1 MSTVKNSNKKSTVPE
16 YKSRYSDAVK
26 SNLSSVLEGKKFN
39 YDIGSDKLFSQ
50 YKDSYTKA
58 GKTAMEDTVGN
69 ASMLTGGYANSYAV
83 TAGQQ
88 AYDSYMS
95 KLNDKIPELE
105 QRAYE
110 RYRDEED
117 SAYKKLNTLIG
128 LEDTEYGRYRDSVA
142 DYNTNREF
150 EYNKNKD
157 AQAQRNWQAQFDRD
171 KYVNDRDYNRSVLE
185 SDRRYNRDVLENDR
199 DYNRGVYESDRKYN
213 RDVLENDR
221 DYNRGVYESD
231 RKYDRDVL
239 ENDRNYNRGVYES
252 DRKYNR
258 DVLENDRDYNR
269 GVYESDRKYDRDVLE
284 NDRDYNRGVYENDRD
299 YAQNVYDSDRNYQI
313 KLNSSLKDAVKNE
326 EENADSGK
334 FSPDDAYDFIKKYS
348 DKIYSD
354 EEFTEA
360 LFQLYGE
367 KDGFYDW
374 IEQMKIPG
382 DIEGMTYLELLYKMH
397 PELKPTALSKAGM
410 SDDEMIMKNATNGG
424 ATPPHSQSFWWI
436 NQGQRKNK

>member
-1 MSTVKNSNKKSTVPE
+1 MSTVKNSNKKSAVPE

-185 SDRRYNRDVLENDR
+185 SDRKYNRDVLENDR

-213 RDVLENDR
+213 RDVLENER

-231 RKYDRDVL
+231 RKYDRDM
-239 ENDRNYNRGVYES
+239 
-252 DRKYNR
+252 
-258 DVLENDRDYNR
+258 
-269 GVYESDRKYDRDVLE
+269 LE

-299 YAQNVYDSDRNYQI
+299 YAQNVYDSDRNYRI

-410 SDDEMIMKNATNGG
+410 TDDEMIMKNATNGG

>member
-1 MSTVKNSNKKSTVPE
+1 MSTAKNSNKKSAVPE

-185 SDRRYNRDVLENDR
+185 SDR
-199 DYNRGVYESDRKYN
+199 
-213 RDVLENDR
+213 
-221 DYNRGVYESD
+221 
-231 RKYDRDVL
+231 
-239 ENDRNYNRGVYES
+239 
-252 DRKYNR
+252 KYNR

-299 YAQNVYDSDRNYQI
+299 YAQNVYDSDRNYRI

>member
-1 MSTVKNSNKKSTVPE
+1 MSTVKNSNKKSAVPE

-26 SNLSSVLEGKKFN
+26 SNLSSVLKGKKFN
-39 YDIGSDKLFSQ
+39 YDIVSDKLFSQ
-50 YKDSYTKA
+50 YQHSYTKA

-185 SDRRYNRDVLENDR
+185 SDRKYNRDVLENDR

-213 RDVLENDR
+213 RDVLENER

-231 RKYDRDVL
+231 R
-239 ENDRNYNRGVYES
+239 
-252 DRKYNR
+252 
-258 DVLENDRDYNR
+258 
-269 GVYESDRKYDRDVLE
+269 
-284 NDRDYNRGVYENDRD
+284 D
-299 YAQNVYDSDRNYQI
+299 YAQNVYDSNRNYRI

>member
-1 MSTVKNSNKKSTVPE
+1 MSTVKNSNKKSAVPE

-26 SNLSSVLEGKKFN
+26 SNLSSVLGKKKFN

-50 YKDSYTKA
+50 YKDRYTKA

-185 SDRRYNRDVLENDR
+185 SDRKYNRDVLENDR

-221 DYNRGVYESD
+221 DYNRGVYE
-231 RKYDRDVL
+231 
-239 ENDRNYNRGVYES
+239 
-252 DRKYNR
+252 
-258 DVLENDRDYNR
+258 
-269 GVYESDRKYDRDVLE
+269 
-284 NDRDYNRGVYENDRD
+284 NDRD
-299 YAQNVYDSDRNYQI
+299 YAQNVYDSDRNYRI

>member
-1 MSTVKNSNKKSTVPE
+1 MSTVKNSNKKSAVPE

-185 SDRRYNRDVLENDR
+185 SDRKYNRDVLENDR
-199 DYNRGVYESDRKYN
+199 DYNRGVYENDRKYN

-221 DYNRGVYESD
+221 DYNRGVYE
-231 RKYDRDVL
+231 
-239 ENDRNYNRGVYES
+239 N

-269 GVYESDRKYDRDVLE
+269 GVYENDRKYNRDVLE

-299 YAQNVYDSDRNYQI
+299 YAQNVYDSDRNYRI

-410 SDDEMIMKNATNGG
+410 TDDEMIMKNATNGG

>member
-1 MSTVKNSNKKSTVPE
+1 MSTVKNSNKKSAVPE

-26 SNLSSVLEGKKFN
+26 SNLSSVLGKKKFN

-185 SDRRYNRDVLENDR
+185 SDR
-199 DYNRGVYESDRKYN
+199 KYN

-221 DYNRGVYESD
+221 DYNRGVYESN
-231 RKYDRDVL
+231 RKYD
-239 ENDRNYNRGVYES
+239 
-252 DRKYNR
+252 R

-397 PELKPTALSKAGM
+397 PELKPTTLSKAGM

>member
-1 MSTVKNSNKKSTVPE
+1 MSTVKNSNKKSAVPE

-26 SNLSSVLEGKKFN
+26 SNLSSVLGKKKFN

-185 SDRRYNRDVLENDR
+185 SDR
-199 DYNRGVYESDRKYN
+199 
-213 RDVLENDR
+213 
-221 DYNRGVYESD
+221 
-231 RKYDRDVL
+231 
-239 ENDRNYNRGVYES
+239 
-252 DRKYNR
+252 KYNR

-284 NDRDYNRGVYENDRD
+284 NDRDYNRGVYENDRKYNRDVLENDRDYNRGVYENDRKYDRDVLENDRDYNRGVYENDRD
-299 YAQNVYDSDRNYQI
+299 YAQNVYDSDRNYRI

-410 SDDEMIMKNATNGG
+410 TDDEMIMKNATNGG

>member
-1 MSTVKNSNKKSTVPE
+1 MSTVKNSNKKSAVPE

-26 SNLSSVLEGKKFN
+26 SNLSSVLGKKKFN

-185 SDRRYNRDVLENDR
+185 SDRKYNRDVLENDR

-213 RDVLENDR
+213 RDVLENNR
-221 DYNRGVYESD
+221 D
-231 RKYDRDVL
+231 
-239 ENDRNYNRGVYES
+239 YNRGVYES

-299 YAQNVYDSDRNYQI
+299 HAQNVYDSDRNYRI

-382 DIEGMTYLELLYKMH
+382 DIEEMTYLELLYKMH

-410 SDDEMIMKNATNGG
+410 TDDEMIMKNATNGG

>member
-239 ENDRNYNRGVYES
+239 ENDR
-252 DRKYNR
+252 
-258 DVLENDRDYNR
+258 
-269 GVYESDRKYDRDVLE
+269 
-284 NDRDYNRGVYENDRD
+284 DYNRGVYENDRD
-299 YAQNVYDSDRNYQI
+299 HAQNVYDSDRNYQI

>member
-185 SDRRYNRDVLENDR
+185 SDR
-199 DYNRGVYESDRKYN
+199 
-213 RDVLENDR
+213 
-221 DYNRGVYESD
+221 
-231 RKYDRDVL
+231 
-239 ENDRNYNRGVYES
+239 
-252 DRKYNR
+252 KYNR

-284 NDRDYNRGVYENDRD
+284 NDRDYNRGVYESDRKYNRDVLENNRDYNRGVYESDRKYDRDVLENDRD
-299 YAQNVYDSDRNYQI
+299 YNRGVYENDRDHAQNVYDSDRNYQI

>member
-1 MSTVKNSNKKSTVPE
+1 MSTVKNSNKKSAVPE

-26 SNLSSVLEGKKFN
+26 SNLSSVLGKKKFN

-58 GKTAMEDTVGN
+58 GKTAMEDTVGS

-185 SDRRYNRDVLENDR
+185 SDRKYNRDVLENDR

-231 RKYDRDVL
+231 RKY
-239 ENDRNYNRGVYES
+239 
-252 DRKYNR
+252 NR

-269 GVYESDRKYDRDVLE
+269 GVYENDRKYDRDVLE

>member
-1 MSTVKNSNKKSTVPE
+1 MSTVKNSNKKSAVPE
-16 YKSRYSDAVK
+16 YRSRYSDAVK
-26 SNLSSVLEGKKFN
+26 SNLSSVLGKKKFN

-185 SDRRYNRDVLENDR
+185 SDRKYNRDVLENDR

-221 DYNRGVYESD
+221 DYNRGVYE
-231 RKYDRDVL
+231 
-239 ENDRNYNRGVYES
+239 N

-269 GVYESDRKYDRDVLE
+269 GVYENDRKYDRDVLE

-299 YAQNVYDSDRNYQI
+299 YAQNVYDSDRNYRI

>member
-1 MSTVKNSNKKSTVPE
+1 MSTVKNSNKKSAVPE

-185 SDRRYNRDVLENDR
+185 SDR
-199 DYNRGVYESDRKYN
+199 
-213 RDVLENDR
+213 
-221 DYNRGVYESD
+221 
-231 RKYDRDVL
+231 
-239 ENDRNYNRGVYES
+239 
-252 DRKYNR
+252 KYNR

-284 NDRDYNRGVYENDRD
+284 NDRDYNRGVYESDRKYNRDVLENDRDYNRGVYENDRKYDRDVLENDRDYNRGVYENDRD
-299 YAQNVYDSDRNYQI
+299 YAQNVYDSDRNYRI

-374 IEQMKIPG
+374 IEHMKIPG

>member
-1 MSTVKNSNKKSTVPE
+1 MSTVKNSNKKSAVPE

-171 KYVNDRDYNRSVLE
+171 KYVNDRDFNRSVL
-185 SDRRYNRDVLENDR
+185 
-199 DYNRGVYESDRKYN
+199 ESDRKYN

-221 DYNRGVYESD
+221 DYNRGVYEND
-231 RKYDRDVL
+231 RKYNRDVL
-239 ENDRNYNRGVYES
+239 ENDRDYNRGVYES

-299 YAQNVYDSDRNYQI
+299 YAQNVYDSDRNYRI
-313 KLNSSLKDAVKNE
+313 KLNSSLKDAIKNE

-410 SDDEMIMKNATNGG
+410 TDDEMIMKNATNGG

>member
-1 MSTVKNSNKKSTVPE
+1 MSTVKNSNKKSAVPE

-26 SNLSSVLEGKKFN
+26 SNLSSVLGKKKFN

-185 SDRRYNRDVLENDR
+185 SDRKYNRDVLENDR

-239 ENDRNYNRGVYES
+239 ENDR
-252 DRKYNR
+252 
-258 DVLENDRDYNR
+258 DYNR
-269 GVYESDRKYDRDVLE
+269 GVYES
-284 NDRDYNRGVYENDRD
+284 DRD
-299 YAQNVYDSDRNYQI
+299 YAQNVYDSDRNYRI

>member
-1 MSTVKNSNKKSTVPE
+1 MSTVKNSNKKSAVPE

-185 SDRRYNRDVLENDR
+185 SDRKYNRDVLENDR

-221 DYNRGVYESD
+221 D
-231 RKYDRDVL
+231 
-239 ENDRNYNRGVYES
+239 YNRGVYES

-299 YAQNVYDSDRNYQI
+299 YAQNVYDSDRNYRI

>member
-1 MSTVKNSNKKSTVPE
+1 MSTVKNSNKKSAVPE
-16 YKSRYSDAVK
+16 YRSRYSDAVK
-26 SNLSSVLEGKKFN
+26 SNLSSVLGKKKFN

-185 SDRRYNRDVLENDR
+185 SDRKYNRDVLENDR

-231 RKYDRDVL
+231 R
-239 ENDRNYNRGVYES
+239 
-252 DRKYNR
+252 
-258 DVLENDRDYNR
+258 
-269 GVYESDRKYDRDVLE
+269 
-284 NDRDYNRGVYENDRD
+284 D
-299 YAQNVYDSDRNYQI
+299 YAQNVYDSNRNYRI

>member
-1 MSTVKNSNKKSTVPE
+1 MSTVKNSNKKSAVPE

-26 SNLSSVLEGKKFN
+26 SNLSSVLGKKKFN

-105 QRAYE
+105 QRAHE

-185 SDRRYNRDVLENDR
+185 SDRKYNRDVLENDR

-239 ENDRNYNRGVYES
+239 ENDRDYNRGVYES
-252 DRKYNR
+252 DRKYN
-258 DVLENDRDYNR
+258 
-269 GVYESDRKYDRDVLE
+269 RDVLE

-299 YAQNVYDSDRNYQI
+299 YAQNVYDSDRNYRI

>member
-1 MSTVKNSNKKSTVPE
+1 MSTVKNSNKKSAVPE

-26 SNLSSVLEGKKFN
+26 SNLSSVLKGKKFN

-142 DYNTNREF
+142 DYNSNREF

-171 KYVNDRDYNRSVLE
+171 KYVNDRDYNRSVL
-185 SDRRYNRDVLENDR
+185 
-199 DYNRGVYESDRKYN
+199 
-213 RDVLENDR
+213 
-221 DYNRGVYESD
+221 
-231 RKYDRDVL
+231 
-239 ENDRNYNRGVYES
+239 ES

-284 NDRDYNRGVYENDRD
+284 NDRDYNRGVYESDRKYNRDVLENDRDYNRGVYENDRKYDRDVLENDRDYNRGVYENDRD
-299 YAQNVYDSDRNYQI
+299 YAQNVYDSDRNYRI

>member
-1 MSTVKNSNKKSTVPE
+1 MSTAKNNKNTAAPE

-26 SNLSSVLEGKKFN
+26 NNLTSVLNGKKFS
-39 YDIGSDKLFSQ
+39 YDVGSDKLFSQ

-185 SDRRYNRDVLENDR
+185 SDRKYNRDVLENDR

-221 DYNRGVYESD
+221 DYNRGVYE
-231 RKYDRDVL
+231 
-239 ENDRNYNRGVYES
+239 
-252 DRKYNR
+252 
-258 DVLENDRDYNR
+258 
-269 GVYESDRKYDRDVLE
+269 
-284 NDRDYNRGVYENDRD
+284 NDRD
-299 YAQNVYDSDRNYQI
+299 YAQNVYDSDRNYRI

>member
-1 MSTVKNSNKKSTVPE
+1 MSTVKNSNKKSAVPE
-16 YKSRYSDAVK
+16 YRSRYSDAVK
-26 SNLSSVLEGKKFN
+26 SNLSSVLGKKKFN

-185 SDRRYNRDVLENDR
+185 SDR
-199 DYNRGVYESDRKYN
+199 KYN

-221 DYNRGVYESD
+221 D
-231 RKYDRDVL
+231 
-239 ENDRNYNRGVYES
+239 YNRGVYES

-299 YAQNVYDSDRNYQI
+299 YAQNVYDSDRNYRI

>member
-1 MSTVKNSNKKSTVPE
+1 MSTVKNSNKKSAVPE

-26 SNLSSVLEGKKFN
+26 SNLSSVLGKKKFN

-50 YKDSYTKA
+50 YKDRYTKA

-185 SDRRYNRDVLENDR
+185 SDRKYNRDVLENDR

-221 DYNRGVYESD
+221 D
-231 RKYDRDVL
+231 
-239 ENDRNYNRGVYES
+239 YNRGVYES

-299 YAQNVYDSDRNYQI
+299 YAQNVYDSDRNYRI

>member
-1 MSTVKNSNKKSTVPE
+1 MSTVKNSNKKSAVPE

-26 SNLSSVLEGKKFN
+26 SNLSSVLGKKKFN

-185 SDRRYNRDVLENDR
+185 SDR
-199 DYNRGVYESDRKYN
+199 KYN
-213 RDVLENDR
+213 RDVLENNR

-231 RKYDRDVL
+231 RKYD
-239 ENDRNYNRGVYES
+239 
-252 DRKYNR
+252 R

-299 YAQNVYDSDRNYQI
+299 HAQNVYDSDRNYRI

>member
-1 MSTVKNSNKKSTVPE
+1 MSTVKNSNKKSAVPE

-58 GKTAMEDTVGN
+58 GKTAMKDTVGN

-185 SDRRYNRDVLENDR
+185 SDRKYNRDVLENDR

-213 RDVLENDR
+213 RDVLENER
-221 DYNRGVYESD
+221 D
-231 RKYDRDVL
+231 
-239 ENDRNYNRGVYES
+239 YNRGVYES

-258 DVLENDRDYNR
+258 DVLENERDYNR
-269 GVYESDRKYDRDVLE
+269 GVYESDRKYNRDVLE

-299 YAQNVYDSDRNYQI
+299 YAQNVYDSDRNYRI

>member
-1 MSTVKNSNKKSTVPE
+1 MSTVKNSNKKSAVPE

-26 SNLSSVLEGKKFN
+26 SNLSSVLGKKKFN

-185 SDRRYNRDVLENDR
+185 SDRKYNRDVLENDR

-239 ENDRNYNRGVYES
+239 ENDRDYNRGVYES

-258 DVLENDRDYNR
+258 N
-269 GVYESDRKYDRDVLE
+269 VLE

-299 YAQNVYDSDRNYQI
+299 YAQNVYDSDRNYRI

>member
-1 MSTVKNSNKKSTVPE
+1 MSTVKNSNKKSAVPE

-50 YKDSYTKA
+50 YKDRYTKA

-185 SDRRYNRDVLENDR
+185 SDRKYNRDVLENDR

-231 RKYDRDVL
+231 RKY
-239 ENDRNYNRGVYES
+239 
-252 DRKYNR
+252 NR
-258 DVLENDRDYNR
+258 DVLENERDYNR
-269 GVYESDRKYDRDVLE
+269 GVYESDRKYNRDVLE

-299 YAQNVYDSDRNYQI
+299 YAQNVYDSDRNYRI

>member
-1 MSTVKNSNKKSTVPE
+1 MSTVKNSNKKSAVPE

-26 SNLSSVLEGKKFN
+26 SNLSSVLGKKKFN

-50 YKDSYTKA
+50 YKDRYTKA

-185 SDRRYNRDVLENDR
+185 SDRKYNRDVLENDR

-221 DYNRGVYESD
+221 DYNRGVYE
-231 RKYDRDVL
+231 
-239 ENDRNYNRGVYES
+239 
-252 DRKYNR
+252 
-258 DVLENDRDYNR
+258 
-269 GVYESDRKYDRDVLE
+269 
-284 NDRDYNRGVYENDRD
+284 NDRD
-299 YAQNVYDSDRNYQI
+299 YAQNVYDSDRNYRI

-410 SDDEMIMKNATNGG
+410 TDDEMIMKNATNGG

>member
-1 MSTVKNSNKKSTVPE
+1 MSTVKNSNKKSAVPE

-26 SNLSSVLEGKKFN
+26 SNLSSVLGKKKFN

-105 QRAYE
+105 QRAHE

-185 SDRRYNRDVLENDR
+185 SDRKYNRDVLENDR

-231 RKYDRDVL
+231 RKY
-239 ENDRNYNRGVYES
+239 
-252 DRKYNR
+252 NR

-269 GVYESDRKYDRDVLE
+269 GVYESDRKYNRDVLE

-299 YAQNVYDSDRNYQI
+299 YAQNVYDSDRNYRI

>member
-1 MSTVKNSNKKSTVPE
+1 MSTVKNSNKKSAVPE

-26 SNLSSVLEGKKFN
+26 SNLSSVLKGKKFN

-185 SDRRYNRDVLENDR
+185 SDRKYNRDVLENDR

-221 DYNRGVYESD
+221 DYNRGVYE
-231 RKYDRDVL
+231 
-239 ENDRNYNRGVYES
+239 
-252 DRKYNR
+252 
-258 DVLENDRDYNR
+258 
-269 GVYESDRKYDRDVLE
+269 
-284 NDRDYNRGVYENDRD
+284 NDRD
-299 YAQNVYDSDRNYQI
+299 YAQNVYDSDRNYRI

>member
-1 MSTVKNSNKKSTVPE
+1 MSTVKNSNKKSAVPE

-26 SNLSSVLEGKKFN
+26 SNLSSVLGKKKFN

-185 SDRRYNRDVLENDR
+185 SDRKYNRDVLENDR

-213 RDVLENDR
+213 RDVLENER

-231 RKYDRDVL
+231 R
-239 ENDRNYNRGVYES
+239 
-252 DRKYNR
+252 
-258 DVLENDRDYNR
+258 
-269 GVYESDRKYDRDVLE
+269 
-284 NDRDYNRGVYENDRD
+284 D
-299 YAQNVYDSDRNYQI
+299 YAQNVYDSNRNYRI

>member
-1 MSTVKNSNKKSTVPE
+1 M
-16 YKSRYSDAVK
+16 
-26 SNLSSVLEGKKFN
+26 
-39 YDIGSDKLFSQ
+39 
-50 YKDSYTKA
+50 
-58 GKTAMEDTVGN
+58 
-69 ASMLTGGYANSYAV
+69 
-83 TAGQQ
+83 
-88 AYDSYMS
+88 
-95 KLNDKIPELE
+95 
-105 QRAYE
+105 
-110 RYRDEED
+110 
-117 SAYKKLNTLIG
+117 
-128 LEDTEYGRYRDSVA
+128 
-142 DYNTNREF
+142 
-150 EYNKNKD
+150 
-157 AQAQRNWQAQFDRD
+157 
-171 KYVNDRDYNRSVLE
+171 
-185 SDRRYNRDVLENDR
+185 
-199 DYNRGVYESDRKYN
+199 YESDRKYN
-213 RDVLENDR
+213 
-221 DYNRGVYESD
+221 
-231 RKYDRDVL
+231 
-239 ENDRNYNRGVYES
+239 
-252 DRKYNR
+252 
-258 DVLENDRDYNR
+258 
-269 GVYESDRKYDRDVLE
+269 RDVLE

-299 YAQNVYDSDRNYQI
+299 YAQNVYDSDRNYRI

>member
-1 MSTVKNSNKKSTVPE
+1 MSTVKNSNKKSAVPE

-26 SNLSSVLEGKKFN
+26 SNLSSVLGKKKFN

-185 SDRRYNRDVLENDR
+185 SDRKYNRDVLENDR

-231 RKYDRDVL
+231 RKY
-239 ENDRNYNRGVYES
+239 
-252 DRKYNR
+252 NR

-269 GVYESDRKYDRDVLE
+269 GVYENDRKYDRDVLE

-299 YAQNVYDSDRNYQI
+299 YAQNVYDSDRNYRI

>member
-1 MSTVKNSNKKSTVPE
+1 MSTVKNSNKKSAVPE

-26 SNLSSVLEGKKFN
+26 SNLSSVLGKKKFN

-185 SDRRYNRDVLENDR
+185 SDRKYNRDVLENDR

-231 RKYDRDVL
+231 RKY
-239 ENDRNYNRGVYES
+239 
-252 DRKYNR
+252 NR
-258 DVLENDRDYNR
+258 DVLEN
-269 GVYESDRKYDRDVLE
+269 E
-284 NDRDYNRGVYENDRD
+284 RDYNRGVYENDRD
-299 YAQNVYDSDRNYQI
+299 YAQNVYDSDRNYRI
-313 KLNSSLKDAVKNE
+313 KLNSSLKDAIKNE

>member
-1 MSTVKNSNKKSTVPE
+1 MSTVKNSNKKSAVPE

-26 SNLSSVLEGKKFN
+26 SNLSSVLKGKKFN

-185 SDRRYNRDVLENDR
+185 SDRKYNRDVLENDR

-231 RKYDRDVL
+231 RKY
-239 ENDRNYNRGVYES
+239 N
-252 DRKYNR
+252 
-258 DVLENDRDYNR
+258 
-269 GVYESDRKYDRDVLE
+269 RDVLE

-299 YAQNVYDSDRNYQI
+299 YAQNVYDSDRNYRI

>member
-199 DYNRGVYESDRKYN
+199 DYNRGVYESDRKY
-213 RDVLENDR
+213 
-221 DYNRGVYESD
+221 
-231 RKYDRDVL
+231 
-239 ENDRNYNRGVYES
+239 
-252 DRKYNR
+252 
-258 DVLENDRDYNR
+258 
-269 GVYESDRKYDRDVLE
+269 DRDVLE

>member
-1 MSTVKNSNKKSTVPE
+1 MSTVKNSNKKSAVPE

-26 SNLSSVLEGKKFN
+26 SNLSSVLGKKKFN

-185 SDRRYNRDVLENDR
+185 SDRKYNRDVLENDR

-213 RDVLENDR
+213 RDVLEN
-221 DYNRGVYESD
+221 E
-231 RKYDRDVL
+231 
-239 ENDRNYNRGVYES
+239 
-252 DRKYNR
+252 
-258 DVLENDRDYNR
+258 RDYNR

-299 YAQNVYDSDRNYQI
+299 YAQNVYDSDRNYRI